1 MSILKP
7 RPIIP
12 LLIKPIVP
20 AWVLVAVI
28 ATQIVIMNVGDRN
41 EATCELLFQ
50 RPHYS
55 TSLQEKV
62 KIDAVKLN
70 ITSSCTANQ
79 LHTDLVATISSI
91 SGGEI
96 KILNKSG
103 VIRQDA
109 SKDDP
114 TRAHFLEFWA
124 PCKRGGVVKYIGNAY
139 GEVTLRSGEVVPV
152 SDSMDKSL
160 AVLCQPRA
168 K

>member
-1 MSILKP
+1 MSIIKP

-41 EATCELLFQ
+41 EASCELLFQ

-55 TSLQEKV
+55 TSLQERV

-70 ITSSCTANQ
+70 ITSSCTENQ

-91 SGGEI
+91 SGSEI

-103 VIRQDA
+103 LIRQDA
-109 SKDDP
+109 SREDQTK
-114 TRAHFLEFWA
+114 AHFLEFWA
-124 PCKRGGVVKYIGNAY
+124 PCKRGGLVNYMGSAY
-139 GEVTLRSGEVVPV
+139 GEVTLRSGEVIPV